1 MKIWVPTDSIVS
13 YGRIFRMIRSLPLAV
28 ALLACSPSEPVPG
41 NGATAQQPARAMEN
55 GVDGN
60 DSAPAASGEGV
71 AGLTFSHGKSF
82 RTLDEYLD
90 HLERYA
96 APIDQPWWREIRPG
110 VYEHVKRMPG
120 APREVATREQL
131 MKRFGFSR

>member
-1 MKIWVPTDSIVS
+1 MDSD
-13 YGRIFRMIRSLPLAV
+13 
-28 ALLACSPSEPVPG
+28 PG
-41 NGATAQQPARAMEN
+41 SA
-55 GVDGN
+55 
-60 DSAPAASGEGV
+60 APAAGQAV
-71 AGLTFSHGKSF
+71 AGLPFSHGKSF

-120 APREVATREQL
+120 APRETATRAEL
-131 MKRFGFSR
+131 MQRFGFTS